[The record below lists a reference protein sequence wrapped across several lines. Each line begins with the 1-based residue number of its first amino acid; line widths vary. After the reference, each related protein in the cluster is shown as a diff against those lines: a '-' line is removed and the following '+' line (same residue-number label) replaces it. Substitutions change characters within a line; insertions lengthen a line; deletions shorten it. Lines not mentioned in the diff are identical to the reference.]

1 VMNVSV
7 AALFLAGCL
16 PGIVMAVCLMGMV
29 AIISSR
35 KGYGAK
41 QRFPGLKI
49 LLVNLLNGLPALL
62 MPVIIMG
69 GIMGG
74 VFTPTRASAVAAI
87 YGLMVGFVFYRTLK
101 LKDLGPILRTTM
113 RSTAMILFIL
123 AAARVFSWLITYT
136 KLVDQATVL
145 LLSLATSKAAYLL
158 IVNLILLLAGMF
170 LDMAFSIIVLAP
182 LMAPAAYAL
191 GVDPIHF
198 GLIVVF
204 NLSIGLLSPPFGLI
218 LFAAAG
224 ITNIPLVRLS
234 RALVWFLL
242 AQVVSLFI
250 ITYIPF
256 FSLYLPKI
264 FGYIR

>member
-1 VMNVSV
+1 MNVSV
-7 AALFLAGCL
+7 AGLFLAGCL

-49 LLVNLLNGLPALL
+49 LLVNFLNGLPALL

-87 YGLMVGFVFYRTLK
+87 YGLIVGFVFYRTLK
-101 LKDLGPILRTTM
+101 LKDLGPILRTTI

-136 KLVDQATVL
+136 KLVDQATVVVRL
-145 LLSLATSKAAYLL
+145 LATVTLGRTRLTQCTANTSFRHLLRPQATADRCHGPTPSLRAYQFGRAA
-158 IVNLILLLAGMF
+158 
-170 LDMAFSIIVLAP
+170 
-182 LMAPAAYAL
+182 
-191 GVDPIHF
+191 
-198 GLIVVF
+198 
-204 NLSIGLLSPPFGLI
+204 
-218 LFAAAG
+218 
-224 ITNIPLVRLS
+224 S
-234 RALVWFLL
+234 RR
-242 AQVVSLFI
+242 I
-250 ITYIPF
+250 
-256 FSLYLPKI
+256 
-264 FGYIR
+264 